1 MFGLGPW
8 EIGLILVALLL
19 VLGPSRLPEMARSLA
34 KGIKE
39 FKKATTETEE
49 PPQQVQSSSQPD
61 DTPPRA

>member
-39 FKKATTETEE
+39 FKKATTEADE
-49 PPQQVQSSSQPD
+49 PPQQVSSNAQPD
-61 DTPPRA
+61 DTSPRA

>member
-1 MFGLGPW
+1 M
-8 EIGLILVALLL
+8 ALLL